1 MASAAFRRVE
11 RYRDHAAH
19 VDPDYRQDSTDAKSM
34 DEPLLARRALRYSTR
49 PNDFA
54 YPPRFAHFRDTV

>member
-1 MASAAFRRVE
+1 MASAAFCRVE
-11 RYRDHAAH
+11 RYRHHAAH
-19 VDPDYRQDSTDAKSM
+19 VDANRWQDSPDAQSM
-34 DEPLLARRALRYSTR
+34 DKPLLARHALRYSTR

>member
-19 VDPDYRQDSTDAKSM
+19 VDSDYRQDSTDAKSM
-34 DEPLLARRALRYSTR
+34 DEPLLARHPLRHLTR
-49 PNDFA
+49 PNDFTDPA
-54 YPPRFAHFRDTV
+54 QFAHVRDTV